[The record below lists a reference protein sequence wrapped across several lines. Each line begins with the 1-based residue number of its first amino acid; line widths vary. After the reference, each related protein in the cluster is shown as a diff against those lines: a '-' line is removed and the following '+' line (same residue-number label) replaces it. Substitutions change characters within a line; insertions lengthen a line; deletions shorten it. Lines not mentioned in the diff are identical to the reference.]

1 MNIVIN
7 KFNSTDLLGNIKIEI
22 QIIVPT
28 NIANFPQ

>member
-7 KFNSTDLLGNIKIEI
+7 KFNSTDLLGNIKIQI

>member
-1 MNIVIN
+1 MYIMIN
-7 KFNSTDLLGNIKIEI
+7 KFNSTDLLGNIKIQI